1 MTLPTREEALAHF
14 GVKGMRWGVRNSE
27 KSVKELTGL
36 GPSKITRTMANGD
49 TLTLQRNPPNLIHKS
64 LARVSPK
71 YVEAYNN
78 GSLFSIKDKDGKK
91 IGDATL
97 NKRSSEELYLNW
109 IEIKKSSR
117 GQGYASEILKTA
129 AEYGRQQG
137 FKKMT
142 LEVPGIAPDA
152 RHIYEKLGFKV
163 TEEAKT
169 TNDIWGGLTTME
181 YDFDKEVSR

>member
-1 MTLPTREEALAHF
+1 MTQPTREEALAHF
-14 GVKGMRWGVRNSE
+14 GVKGMRWGVRNE
-27 KSVKELTGL
+27 KPSSRELSGL

-64 LARVSPK
+64 LARVSKK
-71 YVEAYNN
+71 YVESYNN
-78 GSLFSIKDKDGKK
+78 GSFFTIKDKDGKK

-117 GQGYASEILKTA
+117 GQGYASEIMKTA

-181 YDFDKEVSR
+181 YDFAKR